1 MTVEYV
7 YIIGVTCSGKDHL
20 MDYIESKDPTV
31 GSVRVGKIM
40 RERYPPDYF
49 KGSGAPE
56 HTEQE
61 ALKIFEDEIE
71 RLKDKR
77 VVLISGQP
85 RRLSQIEHTIGKYP
99 GIVVW
104 LHADEDVLKQRIE
117 KRSAADQELA
127 FARIKNDQID
137 LYKVIHHLWCDS
149 GISMVAYD
157 TGRATVQEL
166 YEDLSSVFR

>member
-56 HTEQE
+56 HTQQE
-61 ALKIFEDEIE
+61 ALKIFEDEIQ

-77 VVLISGQP
+77 VILISGQP
-85 RRLSQIEHTIGKYP
+85 RRLSQIEHTIGKYH
-99 GIVVW
+99 GTVVW
-104 LHADEDVLKQRIE
+104 LHADEDVLKQRIG

-137 LYKVIHHLWCDS
+137 LYKVLHRLWRRPET
-149 GISMVAYD
+149 SMLAYD
-157 TGRATVQEL
+157 TGEMSVQEL
-166 YEDLSSVFR
+166 YEELALVF